1 MEAKKHTETVD
12 HQAEISISELI
23 FETIFSQKNKFI
35 LFAISGQIGKK
46 NFIWLKLDRFWNLIS
61 HSYKT

>member
-1 MEAKKHTETVD
+1 MEAKKHMETVD

-46 NFIWLKLDRFWNLIS
+46 NFI
-61 HSYKT
+61 